1 MNINNI
7 IFRNIEYDDFDKGYM
22 DLMYEFTNYNYLITK
37 EEFINFI
44 DTHKNYKII
53 VIYSEIEK
61 KIIGAGTI
69 IIVHKIHNNP
79 IGQIE
84 DIIISEKYRKYGLG
98 KQIIEKLIDIGKN
111 ENKCYKII
119 LNCLE
124 KNIKFYEKCGFII
137 AGVEMKLLEGGK

>member
-1 MNINNI
+1 MNINNF

-22 DLMYEFTNYNYLITK
+22 DLMYEFTNYNYPITK

-44 DTHKNYKII
+44 DTHKNYKIV

-84 DIIISEKYRKYGLG
+84 DVIISEKYRKNRLG

-111 ENKCYKII
+111 EFKCYKII

-124 KNIKFYEKCGFII
+124 KNIKFYENCGFVEV
-137 AGVEMKLLEGGK
+137 GVEMKLL

>member
-22 DLMYEFTNYNYLITK
+22 DLMYEFTNYNYPITK

-44 DTHKNYKII
+44 DTHKNYKIV

-84 DIIISEKYRKYGLG
+84 DVIISEKYRKNRLG

-111 ENKCYKII
+111 EFKCYKII

-124 KNIKFYEKCGFII
+124 KNIKFYENCGFVEV
-137 AGVEMKLLEGGK
+137 GVEMKLL

>member
-1 MNINNI
+1 MNINNF

-22 DLMYEFTNYNYLITK
+22 DLMYEFTNYNYPITK
-37 EEFINFI
+37 EEFVNFI
-44 DTHKNYKII
+44 DTRDYYRIV

-61 KIIGAGTI
+61 RIIGAGTI
-69 IIVHKIHNNP
+69 IIVRKIHNNP

-84 DIIISEKYRKYGLG
+84 DVIISEKYRKNGLG

-111 ENKCYKII
+111 EFKCYKII

-124 KNIKFYEKCGFII
+124 KNIKFYENCGFIEV
-137 AGVEMKLLEGGK
+137 GVEMKLL

>member
-1 MNINNI
+1 MNNFIL
-7 IFRNIEYDDFDKGYM
+7 RNIEYDDFDKGYM
-22 DLMYEFTNYNYLITK
+22 DLMYEFTNYNYPITK
-37 EEFINFI
+37 EEFVNFI

-61 KIIGAGTI
+61 RIIGAGTI
-69 IIVHKIHNNP
+69 IIVRKIHNNP

-84 DIIISEKYRKYGLG
+84 DVIISEKYRKNRLG

-111 ENKCYKII
+111 EFKCYKII

-124 KNIKFYEKCGFII
+124 KNIKFYENCGFVEV
-137 AGVEMKLLEGGK
+137 GVEMKLL

>member
-1 MNINNI
+1 MNINNF

-22 DLMYEFTNYNYLITK
+22 DLMYEFTNYNYPITK
-37 EEFINFI
+37 EEFVNFI

-69 IIVHKIHNNP
+69 IIVRKIHNNP

-84 DIIISEKYRKYGLG
+84 DVIISEKYRKNRLG

-111 ENKCYKII
+111 EFKCYKII

-124 KNIKFYEKCGFII
+124 KNIKFYENCGFVEV
-137 AGVEMKLLEGGK
+137 GVEMKLL

>member
-1 MNINNI
+1 MNINNF

-22 DLMYEFTNYNYLITK
+22 DLMYEFTNYNYPITK

-44 DTHKNYKII
+44 DTHKNYKIV

-84 DIIISEKYRKYGLG
+84 DVIISEKYRKNGYG
-98 KQIIEKLIDIGKN
+98 KQIIEKLINIGRN
-111 ENKCYKII
+111 ECKCYKII

-124 KNIKFYEKCGFII
+124 KNIKFYENCGFVEV
-137 AGVEMKLLEGGK
+137 GVEMKLL

>member
-1 MNINNI
+1 MNINNF
-7 IFRNIEYDDFDKGYM
+7 IFRNIEYSDFDKGYM
-22 DLMYEFTNYNYLITK
+22 DLMYEFTNYNYPITK

-44 DTHKNYKII
+44 DTHKNYKIV

-84 DIIISEKYRKYGLG
+84 DVIISEKYRKNRLG

-111 ENKCYKII
+111 EFKCYKII

-124 KNIKFYEKCGFII
+124 KNIKFYENCGFVEV
-137 AGVEMKLLEGGK
+137 GVEMKLL

>member
-1 MNINNI
+1 MNINNF

-22 DLMYEFTNYNYLITK
+22 DLMYEFTNYNYPITK
-37 EEFINFI
+37 EEFVNFI

-61 KIIGAGTI
+61 RIIGAGTI
-69 IIVHKIHNNP
+69 IIVRKIHNNP

-84 DIIISEKYRKYGLG
+84 DVIISEKYRKNRLG

-111 ENKCYKII
+111 EFKCYKII

-124 KNIKFYEKCGFII
+124 KNIKFYENCGFINV
-137 AGVEMKLLEGGK
+137 GVEMKL

>member
-1 MNINNI
+1 MDVNNL

-22 DLMYEFTNYNYLITK
+22 DLMFEFTNYHNQITK
-37 EEFINFI
+37 QKFINFI
-44 DTHKNYKII
+44 DMQKNYKTII
-53 VIYSEIEK
+53 IYSEIEK
-61 KIIGAGTI
+61 RIIGAGTI

-84 DIIISEKYRKYGLG
+84 DVIISEKYRKNGFG

-111 ENKCYKII
+111 ECKCYKII

-124 KNIKFYEKCGFII
+124 KNIKFYENCGFINV
-137 AGVEMKLLEGGK
+137 GVEMKYNI

>member
-1 MNINNI
+1 MNINNF

-22 DLMYEFTNYNYLITK
+22 DLMYEFTNYNYPITK
-37 EEFINFI
+37 EEFVNFI

-84 DIIISEKYRKYGLG
+84 DVIISEKYRKNRLG

-111 ENKCYKII
+111 EFKCYKII

-124 KNIKFYEKCGFII
+124 KNIKFYENCGFVEV
-137 AGVEMKLLEGGK
+137 GVEMKLL